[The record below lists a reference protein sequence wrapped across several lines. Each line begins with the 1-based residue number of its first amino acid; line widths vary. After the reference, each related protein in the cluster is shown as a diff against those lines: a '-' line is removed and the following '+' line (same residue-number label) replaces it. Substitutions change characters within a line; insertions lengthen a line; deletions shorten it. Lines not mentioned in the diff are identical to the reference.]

1 MPRITNIEL
10 MMQKEQHTIT
20 VRTRTAVQNLP
31 QFIGESYGRLGAYLM
46 EKGGYLSE
54 VPFVAYHNMD
64 MQDLDVEAGFPVASA
79 MEGRDDIKPGVIPG
93 GLIVFCIYRGAYDG
107 IGPVYAEMA
116 EWISKNGL
124 IPSGSAYEC
133 YYNGPEFPP
142 EELLTKI
149 VMPVHKA

>member
-10 MMQKEQHTIT
+10 MMQNEQHTIT
-20 VRTRTAVQNLP
+20 IRTRTAVQNLP
-31 QFIGESYGRLGAYLM
+31 QFIGESYGRMGAYLS
-46 EKGGYLSE
+46 ENGGYLSE

-64 MQDLDVEAGFPVASA
+64 MQDLDVEAGFPVATA
-79 MEGRDDIKPGVIPG
+79 LEGRDEIKSGIIPA
-93 GLIVFCIYRGAYDG
+93 GLIVFCIYRGPYDG
-107 IGPVYAEMA
+107 IGPVYEEMA